1 MMYML
6 DTNILIFVLRH
17 PRSKCAKIIAGH
29 LGHDICISVITYA
42 ELEFGIQNSSN
53 PARNREAVQRVLAG
67 IPIVDFVQDA
77 AFHFGSILADLRK
90 QHLDGGNQDRDK
102 MIAAHARS
110 LGYTVVTHNRKDFEM
125 VNGIKLTDWV
135 SDGDLK

>member
-1 MMYML
+1 
-6 DTNILIFVLRH
+6 
-17 PRSKCAKIIAGH
+17 
-29 LGHDICISVITYA
+29 
-42 ELEFGIQNSSN
+42 
-53 PARNREAVQRVLAG
+53 
-67 IPIVDFVQDA
+67 
-77 AFHFGSILADLRK
+77 
-90 QHLDGGNQDRDK
+90 